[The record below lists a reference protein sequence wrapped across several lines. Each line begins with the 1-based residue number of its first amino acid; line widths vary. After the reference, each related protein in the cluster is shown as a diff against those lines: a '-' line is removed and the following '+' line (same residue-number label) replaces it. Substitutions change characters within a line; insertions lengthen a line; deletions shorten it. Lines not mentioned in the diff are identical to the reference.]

1 MVYDVNNRDYKND
14 LIYIVSNVSI
24 YTFRQERQKLAE
36 VQTSSIG
43 KIIDDLNEQQWREV
57 KKYNLSEQVPSSA
70 TRPKIIAAPVDK
82 EDKRSEEYRFDGCTR
97 FIAMP
102 NNRLMII
109 MENQKKFVVHFR
121 FD

>member
-43 KIIDDLNEQQWREV
+43 KIIDDLNEQ
-57 KKYNLSEQVPSSA
+57 
-70 TRPKIIAAPVDK
+70 
-82 EDKRSEEYRFDGCTR
+82 
-97 FIAMP
+97 
-102 NNRLMII
+102 
-109 MENQKKFVVHFR
+109 
-121 FD
+121 